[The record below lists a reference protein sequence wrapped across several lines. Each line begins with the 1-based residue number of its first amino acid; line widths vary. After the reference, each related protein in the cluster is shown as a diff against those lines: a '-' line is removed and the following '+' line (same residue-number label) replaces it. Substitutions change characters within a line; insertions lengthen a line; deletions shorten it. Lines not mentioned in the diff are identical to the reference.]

1 MIAMVAIC
9 LAGCGSEGSVDADP
23 SNDGGPSTDT
33 PTGPTGP
40 TGDGTSGPTGD
51 GAGGGPGTDQDA
63 GGGTG
68 GDQDSGTT
76 TDSGSGGGDQ
86 DGGTT
91 TGDGGSGGG
100 GDQDSGSGGGGGDQD
115 GGVTTDGGS
124 GGDQDSGSGG
134 DQDAGSGG
142 GDQDSGSGGGQDAG
156 SGGGDQDAGD
166 TCHVHSCTY
175 TLGYYSN
182 HTSSV
187 TGLTLGGVSY
197 TQSEVLGFL
206 SVQPK
211 GDDSI
216 ILAKQL
222 IAALLNGGAC
232 DPNAS
237 ATVAAAQ
244 SWMTTNKDGDGR
256 LPYGTTCVN
265 PSDPGCTAWSLGQ
278 TLDQYNQGNA
288 GTPHCQ

>member
-100 GDQDSGSGGGGGDQD
+100 DQDSGSGGGGGDQD

-142 GDQDSGSGGGQDAG
+142 GDQDSGSGGG
-156 SGGGDQDAGD
+156 QDAGD

-244 SWMTTNKDGDGR
+244 SWLTANKDGDGR